1 MKSESASPSSPS
13 PSPSPWPARSCDTH
27 CLATG
32 DAGDA
37 GDLAFSFPFT
47 FGIPRPLYS
56 CSVSKIKTTAALAA
70 LNPGKHKRKQL
81 NLKVWKEYF
90 CWRNT
95 QDMQRNEWP
104 RERKSNASGHCTL
117 AAAFAHQTARLC
129 PQSPSCLVP
138 AAPCTRATGSGML
151 QFKSDKFCCRSVT
164 VLRCISCSG
173 TSSFSASFPLFLGS
187 LSFFDL
193 PFQQL
198 YTRWNS
204 QLSWRA
210 CPLHQ
215 VKLLSSSSFAVVS
228 CHRITTFHWLASGL
242 ILKIQ
247 RTFI

>member
-1 MKSESASPSSPS
+1 MQATQAIWPSPS
-13 PSPSPWPARSCDTH
+13 PSPSASPGLS
-27 CLATG
+27 
-32 DAGDA
+32 
-37 GDLAFSFPFT
+37 
-47 FGIPRPLYS
+47 
-56 CSVSKIKTTAALAA
+56 TAAPYPKLKRQQHWQH
-70 LNPGKHKRKQL
+70 LTQGNTKENNWIWKIWKSEKSTSVGETHK
-81 NLKVWKEYF
+81 
-90 CWRNT
+90 T
-95 QDMQRNEWP
+95 MQRNEWP

-151 QFKSDKFCCRSVT
+151 QFKSDKFYCRSVT